1 MNHKNEID
9 EIAGII
15 YRLSKLKTESNKFKN
30 NLFDYIEGLESVYN
44 VFSKYNRDDFSFEIY
59 GNKLKIKATYNSQ
72 DTSFQGLFSANV
84 LKVENDK
91 DNYIELLSWNFDT
104 SGNIKNTIGN
114 QFFTVVD
121 FAESFYIE
129 LMNKLIDSDN
139 LVL

>member
-1 MNHKNEID
+1 MIHKNEIN
-9 EIAGII
+9 EIAGVKT
-15 YRLSKLKTESNKFKN
+15 RLSRLQTQSNKFKN

-84 LKVENDK
+84 LEVENDK
-91 DNYIELLSWNFDT
+91 DKYIELISWKFDT

-114 QFFTVVD
+114 QFFTVDD

-129 LMNKLIDSDN
+129 LMNKLIDSN
-139 LVL
+139 KFEL

>member
-1 MNHKNEID
+1 MIHKNEIN
-9 EIAGII
+9 EIAGVKF
-15 YRLSKLKTESNKFKN
+15 RLSKLQTESNKFKN

-84 LKVENDK
+84 LEVENDK
-91 DNYIELLSWNFDT
+91 DKYIELISWKFDT

-114 QFFTVVD
+114 QFFTVDD

-129 LMNKLIDSDN
+129 LMNKLIDSN
-139 LVL
+139 KFEL

>member
-114 QFFTVVD
+114 QFFTVDD